1 MLPSFEIQK
10 ISSTVSK
17 AEIIRFAYYAILN
30 LNLQDELFMNGIP
43 VEEALDLLKIS
54 GRAELENIFERAS
67 ESREKYF
74 FNKVSACSVVNARCG
89 GCSEDCAFCA
99 QSQHSS
105 AEVDYYSLLS
115 SEKMFEAAEEAEAD
129 NADRIGI
136 VTSGRS
142 VQKGKELDAICDAV
156 RKISSELAVA
166 PCASLGLLDEELLKE
181 LKDAG
186 LKRYHHNLETAGS
199 YFSEI
204 CGTRSYDDQIQTI
217 KNAKSAGLEVC
228 CGGIFGLGESLAQRI
243 ELLDTIRSLDVDS
256 VPLNFLNPIPGT
268 RLEGAENLTPD
279 ECLKIIAAA
288 RLMMPDKSI
297 RVCGGREFNL
307 KERQPDIFK
316 AGADSLMIGGYL
328 VTSGNPVEEDKKMI
342 ADAGMELGGSEDR

>member
-1 MLPSFEIQK
+1 MDGINIE
-10 ISSTVSK
+10 K
-17 AEIIRFAYYAILN
+17 A
-30 LNLQDELFMNGIP
+30 
-43 VEEALDLLKIS
+43 VKLLKIEDNK
-54 GRAELENIFERAS
+54 ELEELYARAS
-67 ESREKYF
+67 ETREKHF
-74 FNKVSACSVVNARCG
+74 ENKVSACSVVNARCG

-105 AEVDYYSLLS
+105 ADVDYYSLIS
-115 SEKMFEAAEEAEAD
+115 SEDMYSAAEEAAKND
-129 NADRIGI
+129 ANRIGI

-142 VQKGKELDAICDAV
+142 VKRGKEFDSIRDTV
-156 RKISSELAVA
+156 EKISSNLPVV

-186 LKRYHHNLETAGS
+186 LKRYHHNLETAES

-204 CGTRSYDDQIQTI
+204 CGTRSYADQIDTI

-228 CGGIFGLGESLAQRI
+228 CGGIFGLGESLAQRV
-243 ELLDTIRSLDVDS
+243 ELLDTIRSLDIDS

-268 RLEGAENLTPD
+268 KLEGAENLTPED
-279 ECLKIIAAA
+279 CLKIIAVA

-307 KERQPDIFK
+307 KDRQQDIFK
-316 AGADSLMIGGYL
+316 AGADALMIGGYL
-328 VTSGNPVEEDKKMI
+328 VTSGNPVEDDKKMI
-342 ADAGMELGGSEDR
+342 EEAGMELDT